1 MTSVDTI
8 APPIAPRLRRVAA
21 PLLVGLPILLLV
33 LFALGGLQSS
43 DIPGLPVVPWVTLW
57 SLPIDVWI
65 RDAATALTIGGALVG
80 GVLSPRPDP
89 WLGRVASL
97 AALVWLAAIAVQ
109 SVLTVSEVLAVPLGE
124 ALNPTIVWSLLSQT
138 TLGQTMLAQMA
149 IVALVALLAWVVLD
163 RVTGWVV
170 FVGATVAAF
179 LPGLTGHSGIAE
191 GHVAATVSLGV
202 HVVAATTWIGGLIA
216 TLCVL
221 ARRAPHAD
229 VVLQRFSA
237 VALACVIAVAETGLL
252 NASLRVDG
260 PAALLASQYG
270 AIILAKVT
278 VLILLIGFG
287 WHHRQSMMREI
298 DGGRVFVIRVA
309 AWEIAWMGAVL
320 GLSVALS
327 RTAPPASAAAGD
339 VIAVGTLILL
349 GLCAPLAA
357 LWATTDAL
365 RVRRARLRAY
375 PEIAAVLLVVGMAII
390 GTGSTSAWPP
400 QAVAVVG
407 LLVLPVLGWT
417 FWTAVLASRSVIGL
431 VLVAVVLPVLAWWVE
446 HDVAGGMNAGTWLT
460 VALGIGVLGAVA
472 AMLRRD
478 DRSVVIG

>member
-149 IVALVALLAWVVLD
+149 IVTLVALLAWVVLD
-163 RVTGWVV
+163 HVTGWIV
-170 FVGATVAAF
+170 FAGAAVAAF
-179 LPGLTGHSGIAE
+179 LPGLTGHSGIAD

-202 HVVAATTWIGGLIA
+202 HVVAATLWIGGLIA
-216 TLCVL
+216 TMCVL
-221 ARRAPHAD
+221 ARRSPQAD
-229 VVLQRFSA
+229 VVLRRFSA
-237 VALACVIAVAETGLL
+237 VALGCVVAVAETGLL

-287 WHHRQSMMREI
+287 WRHRQAMLRDV
-298 DGGRVFVIRVA
+298 DGGLAFVVRVA
-309 AWEIAWMGAVL
+309 ASEIAWMGAVL

-327 RTAPPASAAAGD
+327 RTAPPASSAAGD

-349 GLCAPLAA
+349 GLFAPLAA
-357 LWATTDAL
+357 LWATTDDL
-365 RVRRARLRAY
+365 RVPRARLRSF
-375 PEIAAVLLVVGMAII
+375 PEIAAVLLVFGMALV
-390 GTGSTSAWPP
+390 GTLSTASWPP
-400 QAVAVVG
+400 QVVAVIA
-407 LLVLPVLGWT
+407 LVLLPVLGWM
-417 FWTAVLASRSVIGL
+417 FWTAVFAARSLVGL
-431 VLVAVVLPVLAWWVE
+431 VGVMVALPVLAWWVE
-446 HDVAGGMNAGTWLT
+446 RDVPGGLNAGTWLT
-460 VALGIGVLGAVA
+460 VVLGVGVLSGAVA
-472 AMLRRD
+472 LLRRD
-478 DRSVVIG
+478 RRSVVIA